1 MSPSQ
6 YRLKRV
12 GWYLL
17 GCQALELG
25 EDGRAGMGVIQV
37 VQQTRPLR
45 PDKQAIEL
53 EGGPLRIDWH
63 TNFAAISCPV
73 HCLSQGL
80 EPLADSFSDLS
91 GNGTIL
97 ARVHKECSGKEIA
110 ARQDLVFHEF
120 QPVVAKR
127 PDPFDSSLNLLPSRI
142 YNLLK
147 EDVSG
152 ACYHRHFQFF
162 LGTKVDEQAALAHSE
177 LFR

>member
-1 MSPSQ
+1 M
-6 YRLKRV
+6 V
-12 GWYLL
+12 
-17 GCQALELG
+17 E
-25 EDGRAGMGVIQV
+25 
-37 VQQTRPLR
+37 QTRPLR
-45 PDKQAIEL
+45 PNTHAIAL
-53 EGGPLRIDWH
+53 KGGPLRIAWH
-63 TNFAAISCPV
+63 PNFAAMSGSI

-80 EPLADSFSDLS
+80 EPLADNFSDLS

-97 ARVHKECSGKEIA
+97 SRVHIECSGKEIA

-127 PDPFDSSLNLLPSRI
+127 PDPFDFSFDLVPSRLFT
-142 YNLLK
+142 LLK